1 MAKFIRG
8 VNPTFRAAPN
18 NSALIDVIMHII
30 GMKQAYHGMILRTQS
45 HAQKYAQSHAQKY
58 AVARSRTRSRTQSL
72 QAARLYAQMHTWQSI
87 RTAGILCANYERI
100 LTYVQWRVYWLQIGI
115 NVEFNVG

>member
-1 MAKFIRG
+1 MRG

-18 NSALIDVIMHII
+18 NSALIDVIMCII

-72 QAARLYAQMHTWQSI
+72 QAARLRTQSHTSIYISSIVQPGSYAPIMS
-87 RTAGILCANYERI
+87 G
-100 LTYVQWRVYWLQIGI
+100 
-115 NVEFNVG
+115 F